1 MSKPNPFLKNSGTS
15 RFALKDEN
23 KYKNK
28 YKNNYE
34 NKTEDNAPVSSR
46 WSNIKSDLD
55 EEFQNEERINTFQRS
70 SFRRDER
77 GGRGGDES
85 RNVRNRENMS
95 GTMALPISAKAVPQ
109 GKYEVKRQSYFGN
122 KSKKKKF
129 VEKPKE
135 FNLEDEKDDFPS
147 LG

>member
-28 YKNNYE
+28 YENNYE

-55 EEFQNEERINTFQRS
+55 E
-70 SFRRDER
+70 
-77 GGRGGDES
+77 
-85 RNVRNRENMS
+85 MS
-95 GTMALPISAKAVPQ
+95 KEIRPYIKKISI
-109 GKYEVKRQSYFGN
+109 
-122 KSKKKKF
+122 
-129 VEKPKE
+129 
-135 FNLEDEKDDFPS
+135 
-147 LG
+147 